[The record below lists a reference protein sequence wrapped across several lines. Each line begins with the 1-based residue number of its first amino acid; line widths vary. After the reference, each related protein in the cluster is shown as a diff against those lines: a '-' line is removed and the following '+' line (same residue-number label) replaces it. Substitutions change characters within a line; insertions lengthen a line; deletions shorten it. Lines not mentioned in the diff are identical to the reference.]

1 MNSQRMSLHSE
12 PGHCG
17 CQHSALVSRRER
29 SVLLA
34 TGLTAGM
41 MVVEVIVGY
50 VSGSMALLA
59 DGWHMA
65 THVGALG
72 LSSLAYWVSRRYAG
86 HQSFTFG
93 TGKIHALAGYTS
105 AVALAFVAIAMSI
118 ESVKR
123 LLTPEAVDYA
133 RSLPVAVLG
142 LGVNLSTVM
151 VLHDRDAS
159 TAGHHGSPGHSTHA
173 HHHDHNHR
181 AALLHVVADTL
192 TSGLAIVA
200 LLTGRYV
207 GWLWLDPI
215 TGIVGALVIVKWG
228 FDLAWHAAREL
239 VDMVPS
245 PSLRDEIRQTLE
257 NMGDVRVHD
266 VRVWPV
272 GGGSQSCV
280 VKLRAKTPRAPD
292 VYRAELGRFGLAHLA
307 VEVHTE

>member
-1 MNSQRMSLHSE
+1 
-12 PGHCG
+12 
-17 CQHSALVSRRER
+17 
-29 SVLLA
+29 
-34 TGLTAGM
+34 M
-41 MVVEVIVGY
+41 MVLEVTVGY
-50 VSGSMALLA
+50 VAGSMALLA

-72 LSSLAYWVSRRYAG
+72 LSSLAYWVSRRYAA

-105 AVALAFVAIAMSI
+105 AVALALVAVVMSI
-118 ESVKR
+118 ESVQR

-133 RSLPVAVLG
+133 RSLPVAILG
-142 LGVNLSTVM
+142 LAVNVSTVM
-151 VLHDRDAS
+151 VLHEREAPS
-159 TAGHHGSPGHSTHA
+159 VEHHGSPHHGNHTRHA

-181 AALLHVVADTL
+181 AALLHVIADTL
-192 TSGLAIVA
+192 TSALAIVA

-207 GWLWLDPI
+207 GWLWLDPV
-215 TGIVGALVIVKWG
+215 TGLIGALVIVKWG
-228 FDLAWHAAREL
+228 VALAWHAAREL

-266 VRVWPV
+266 VRVWPL

-280 VKLRAKTPRAPD
+280 VKLRDKAPRSPD
-292 VYRAELGRFGLAHLA
+292 TYRAELGRFGLSHLA
-307 VEVHTE
+307 VEVHPD